1 MKYNKVIM
9 FTVVLIIAVLVGA
22 FSINQYTI
30 YVEHKKNEAAET
42 EKRLEEEAIAKEAA
56 RVKAEEEQK
65 KAEEAA
71 RIKAEEEARLKA
83 EEEARKKAEANKKL
97 IEDNTFYSGKKGAVI
112 YDQTGETKQ
121 AINSLEPKTPVFA
134 VNYIKDESGNN
145 TFIEVADKF
154 EGTVLGYISFDQLV
168 KTPMELIARPYED
181 VDYSAFQK
189 NEDFENN
196 PPVVVKGVYMTGNSA
211 TTSKLDELIELLD
224 NTELNALVIDVKD
237 DNGFLLFYSETA
249 NQLNPRANEKVYIK
263 DMQAFMDK
271 LKAHDIYLIARI
283 VTFKSPIYAKQNPDK
298 AIVYKGTSNLYSDAD
313 GLIWASAHN
322 RELWDYN
329 IGIAKEA
336 AEWGFNEIQFDYV
349 RFPAISNKD
358 GIDYRNV
365 DGESQAATI
374 QKYIMKAYEEL
385 KPYNVYIA
393 ADVFGWAATSINDV
407 GIGQHWEAVTNVVDY
422 ICPMMYPSHY
432 GTNNFGLSVPDAFP
446 YETIDRSIKDAFDR
460 NTNVLTPAR
469 IRPWIQDFTASWV
482 KGHISYGAREVEAQ
496 IKALEDNGIHEFLLW
511 NSKNKYSKGA
521 FE

>member
-1 MKYNKVIM
+1 MKYKKVIM
-9 FTVVLIIAVLVGA
+9 FSVILIIAVLVGA

-30 YVEHKKNEAAET
+30 YVENKKIEAAET
-42 EKRLEEEAIAKEAA
+42 KLRLEEEARAAEAA
-56 RVKAEEEQK
+56 RLEAEEAQK
-65 KAEEAA
+65 KAEEEA

-83 EEEARKKAEANKKL
+83 EEEARLKAEANKKI
-97 IEDNTFYSGKKGAVI
+97 IEENTYYTGKKGASV
-112 YDQTGETKQ
+112 YDKTDEDKQTLST
-121 AINSLEPKTPVFA
+121 LTPKTSVFA
-134 VNYIKDESGNN
+134 LEYIKDDAGNI
-145 TFIEVADKF
+145 TYVKVADQF
-154 EGTVLGYISFDQLV
+154 DGNELGYISFDQLV
-168 KTPMELIARPYED
+168 KTPMELIARPYD
-181 VDYSAFQK
+181 DADYSAFDK
-189 NEDFENN
+189 NADFENN
-196 PPVVVKGVYMTGNSA
+196 PPVIVKGVYMTGNSA
-211 TTSKLDELIELLD
+211 TTSKLDELIDLLD
-224 NTELNALVIDVKD
+224 KTDLNALVIDVKD

-283 VTFKSPIYAKQNPDK
+283 VTFKSPIYAKANPDK

-358 GIDYRNV
+358 RIDYRNTEN
-365 DGESQAATI
+365 ESQTSTI
-374 QKYIMKAYEEL
+374 QKFITKAYEDL
-385 KPYNVYIA
+385 RPYQVYIA

-432 GTNNFGLSVPDAFP
+432 GPNNFGLSVPDAFP
-446 YETIDRSIKDAFDR
+446 YETIDRSLKDAFDR
-460 NTNVLTPAR
+460 NSNVLTPGR
-469 IRPWIQDFTASWV
+469 IRPWIQDFTARWV
-482 KGHISYGAREVEAQ
+482 KGYIPYGAKEVEAQ

-511 NSKNKYSKGA
+511 NSKNNYSEGA